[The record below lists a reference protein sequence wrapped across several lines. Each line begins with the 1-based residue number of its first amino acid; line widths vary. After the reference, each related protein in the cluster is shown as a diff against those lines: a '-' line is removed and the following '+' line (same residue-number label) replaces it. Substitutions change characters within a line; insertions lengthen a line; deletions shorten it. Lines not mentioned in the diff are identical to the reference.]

1 MSEANPRETKLG
13 SRYEEVRETEDLRN
27 QDYTVR
33 TWNLHDINVY
43 YLFIYLG
50 QFALQTW
57 EVNSST

>member
-1 MSEANPRETKLG
+1 MSEANPRETKFG

-27 QDYTVR
+27 QDSTVR